1 MTPEE
6 RAMISGLFDRMRGV
20 GPVAKDPE
28 AEALIVNAIRQQ
40 PDAGYM
46 LVQSVLVQEHA
57 LQQAGTRI
65 DELEARVRDLESH
78 SARPAP
84 QQGSSFLGGLF
95 GGSGSVPAAGR
106 QSSGFG
112 QPQAQHARGAPQP
125 MRQGSPWGPAGQ
137 PGMAPGSAGLQ
148 QQPAAGGG
156 FLKTAMATAAGV
168 AGGMLLANSISGM
181 LGGSSGAANAQ
192 TAASGEAAA
201 ADSSTAAA
209 SDQASYSSDADNA
222 GDVQDASYDS
232 GGFDMGGDMDI

>member
-20 GPVAKDPE
+20 GPVAKDAE
-28 AEALIVNAIRQQ
+28 AEALIVNSIRQQ

-57 LQQAGTRI
+57 LQQAGARI
-65 DELEARVRDLESH
+65 EDLEARMRELEAQA
-78 SARPAP
+78 ARPAP

-95 GGSGSVPAAGR
+95 GGGSAQSSVPATGR
-106 QSSGFG
+106 QSAGFG
-112 QPQAQHARGAPQP
+112 HGAP
-125 MRQGSPWGPAGQ
+125 RQAVQAARPGSPWGQAAQ
-137 PGMAPGSAGLQ
+137 PGMAAPMQ

-156 FLKTAMATAAGV
+156 FLKSAMATAAGV

-181 LGGSSGAANAQ
+181 LGGSSGAATAQ
-192 TAASGEAAA
+192 TASTDAASTHT
-201 ADSSTAAA
+201 SSAA
-209 SDQASYSSDADNA
+209 SDQADYSSDVDNA
-222 GDVQDASYDS
+222 ADVQDAGYDDG

>member
-20 GPVAKDPE
+20 GPVAKDAE

-57 LQQAGTRI
+57 LQQAGARI
-65 DELEARVRDLESH
+65 EELEARMQQLEAQA
-78 SARPAP
+78 ARPAP

-95 GGSGSVPAAGR
+95 GGGTAPSSVPAAGR
-106 QSSGFG
+106 QSAGFG
-112 QPQAQHARGAPQP
+112 QGQQRMAPQAARP
-125 MRQGSPWGPAGQ
+125 GSPWGQAAQ
-137 PGMAPGSAGLQ
+137 PGMAPGM

-181 LGGSSGAANAQ
+181 MGGGSGAANAQ
-192 TAASGEAAA
+192 TASAEPAA
-201 ADSSTAAA
+201 ADTSNAAA
-209 SDQASYSSDADNA
+209 EQPADYSTDADNA
-222 GDVQDASYDS
+222 ADIQDAGFDG
-232 GGFDMGGDMDI
+232 GGFDMGGDMEI